1 MLQKIIN
8 KIDKN
13 IQNYEKIVYG
23 FLNKPQAIF
32 DVIYKYI
39 LYVAWLIV
47 VYEIF
52 THLYTFSRAIWI
64 FGIITAL
71 YCYQK
76 YKNIKSPHI
85 TTWIIF
91 AKKIFSYIKSNREM
105 LFGLGFVLYFF
116 IFMVWFWFN
125 TDDLLIQY
133 SLFFFLIYIVY
144 KLVGWKLDYEVRKQE
159 FFSMTFAQ
167 ILIIFSAVAYAAL
180 FRITDIFWIWVYKM
194 QITLAVIIAGC
205 VLLSYVFSNL
215 FTTLA
220 SRRTKVKIK
229 KYFYGLLLDNM
240 RLILT
245 GIIFLGVGL
254 WILYNN
260 GLLDFSKHYV
270 FNGKSVEVVEEIEK
284 EKQPE
289 LPRVE
294 VPVETETF
302 IIGDRYSF
310 AGGIAQGSVNDEV
323 LILKQYLRDLDY
335 YSGDYDRV
343 FNAELKQSLT
353 DALIENCGWPET
365 TRWILGPQAI
375 DCIESL
381 EITREVE
388 QIEEVNPEKIQQII
402 SNEA

>member
-1 MLQKIIN
+1 
-8 KIDKN
+8 
-13 IQNYEKIVYG
+13 
-23 FLNKPQAIF
+23 
-32 DVIYKYI
+32 
-39 LYVAWLIV
+39 
-47 VYEIF
+47 
-52 THLYTFSRAIWI
+52 
-64 FGIITAL
+64 
-71 YCYQK
+71 
-76 YKNIKSPHI
+76 
-85 TTWIIF
+85 
-91 AKKIFSYIKSNREM
+91 
-105 LFGLGFVLYFF
+105 
-116 IFMVWFWFN
+116 
-125 TDDLLIQY
+125 
-133 SLFFFLIYIVY
+133 
-144 KLVGWKLDYEVRKQE
+144 
-159 FFSMTFAQ
+159 
-167 ILIIFSAVAYAAL
+167 
-180 FRITDIFWIWVYKM
+180 M

-365 TRWILGPQAI
+365 TR
-375 DCIESL
+375 
-381 EITREVE
+381 
-388 QIEEVNPEKIQQII
+388 
-402 SNEA
+402 